1 MSDNKKIQSAA
12 DPANKKEEEKK
23 ESVLPEE
30 ELSEEDQML
39 KEKLELL
46 VERLADADRVQR
58 DNAITQLG

>member
-1 MSDNKKIQSAA
+1 M
-12 DPANKKEEEKK
+12 
-23 ESVLPEE
+23 PEE

-46 VERLADADRVQR
+46 VERLADADRAQR